1 LLSLPTYVTV
11 VMARTED
18 DSIEISSLIINNG
31 TSGPYAPPSSFPN
44 KVKRPQSPFFRPS
57 TPQRIIVT
65 ETISTP
71 NGTRT
76 ITVQKKRLVSS
87 GRIDE
92 ENKSSIIGAFS
103 NLVNAIV
110 GAGIIGIPYAMKE
123 CGLGAGLVLIFFVA
137 LLTDKSLRLLIETG
151 KHAQVQSYETLM
163 EAAFGRKGFI
173 FISINMLIM
182 SYGAMVAYLLVIK
195 DTVPFAL
202 GIDPDDEGM
211 KRAILLISSISIL
224 LPLSCQRDI
233 ADLSKTSSIS
243 VMFDILLVGIIVIS
257 APIRSAVEASGG
269 LKQVLLQSIVHKSTL
284 FVGLGV
290 LSFAFV
296 CQDSSFII
304 AGSLRH
310 PTKKRW
316 NIVTKSTLLTS
327 SFLSTFIGCAGYLGF
342 QEETEGNILNSFID
356 YPPSGKIFGMVDAS
370 STVNIAR
377 GLLGLTMFFVYVSA
391 PNSCIRISFLLL
403 PYLTKHD
410 SNFYAADVFICGAPC
425 YDCTS
430 IFRQTRS

>member
-1 LLSLPTYVTV
+1 
-11 VMARTED
+11 
-18 DSIEISSLIINNG
+18 
-31 TSGPYAPPSSFPN
+31 
-44 KVKRPQSPFFRPS
+44 
-57 TPQRIIVT
+57 
-65 ETISTP
+65 
-71 NGTRT
+71 
-76 ITVQKKRLVSS
+76 
-87 GRIDE
+87 
-92 ENKSSIIGAFS
+92 
-103 NLVNAIV
+103 
-110 GAGIIGIPYAMKE
+110 
-123 CGLGAGLVLIFFVA
+123 
-137 LLTDKSLRLLIETG
+137 
-151 KHAQVQSYETLM
+151 
-163 EAAFGRKGFI
+163 
-173 FISINMLIM
+173 
-182 SYGAMVAYLLVIK
+182 
-195 DTVPFAL
+195 
-202 GIDPDDEGM
+202 
-211 KRAILLISSISIL
+211 
-224 LPLSCQRDI
+224 
-233 ADLSKTSSIS
+233 
-243 VMFDILLVGIIVIS
+243 MFDILLVGIIVIS

-284 FVGLGV
+284 FVGMGV